1 MSYNRT
7 VRTICCRTNYI
18 CNGSRSVQTTIPNP
32 RDPAEEDRLSSLPL
46 TALSTRRMRR
56 SSLPLNTRPET
67 RRPSSG
73 PGKELPPP
81 RPLARH
87 CDLPHPGVSEE
98 GFKLRT
104 GAQDGLVDSLPG
116 LGLSQRQHRRK
127 LSAPSPRLCQVPE
140 SRDDGSDG
148 VGGAGDAVVK
158 RVVRVRRYHSLQVL
172 AQL

>member
-1 MSYNRT
+1 
-7 VRTICCRTNYI
+7 
-18 CNGSRSVQTTIPNP
+18 
-32 RDPAEEDRLSSLPL
+32 
-46 TALSTRRMRR
+46 MRR

-67 RRPSSG
+67 SRPSSG
-73 PGKELPPP
+73 HHHALPKELPPP
-81 RPLARH
+81 RPLVKTR
-87 CDLPHPGVSEE
+87 DLPHPGVSEE

>member
-1 MSYNRT
+1 
-7 VRTICCRTNYI
+7 
-18 CNGSRSVQTTIPNP
+18 
-32 RDPAEEDRLSSLPL
+32 
-46 TALSTRRMRR
+46 MRR

-73 PGKELPPP
+73 HHKELPPP
-81 RPLARH
+81 RPLAKH

-104 GAQDGLVDSLPG
+104 GAQDGLVD